1 MTALAAVPVR
11 ATPGAKA
18 DAVKARFEPTGGRRA
33 QAPEWLLDGLAC
45 LAGLAAFVALWAL
58 IARFGGRIPDPVT
71 AWSAAAK
78 IFAHPFYSKGPNDQ
92 GIGWDLVSSLRR
104 VGIGFGLAA
113 LAGIPLGFMI
123 GRWRFLSGMAADR
136 KSVV

>member
-45 LAGLAAFVALWAL
+45 LVGLAAFVALWAL
-58 IARFGGRIPDPVT
+58 IARYGGRIPPPATV
-71 AWSAAAK
+71 WSAAAQ
-78 IFAHPFYSKGPNDQ
+78 IVPPPLFSKGAHDQ
-92 GIGWDLVSSLRR
+92 GIGWEAVSPPPGRGSRFR
-104 VGIGFGLAA
+104 PAA
-113 LAGIPLGFMI
+113 PAREPP
-123 GRWRFLSGMAADR
+123 
-136 KSVV
+136 